1 LTEKLHLL
9 VTVNMAEKQT
19 QDIHLPGGFFLPK
32 RQLMRF
38 SALGLT
44 SVICV
49 AVSMI
54 YSGDMISFDLSFN
67 RNPTLYR
74 KMGLV
79 SHLFSYASWFGC
91 SMWISFVGGLV
102 MFNNLPRHVFG
113 RLQSKLFPRYFQFSL
128 LTMCL
133 SLISL
138 LLWRWEN
145 KKLDQGTNLTL
156 MAMEMMRANQ
166 SPIWFHAIIIATT
179 CANLFYFEPKTTA
192 TMFKRHIIEKKL
204 GTGHEVGSLRPT
216 DPKILEEYAKDGEL
230 KQINRKFGMLHGL
243 STTLNLL
250 ALCFGVAHIWWL
262 AGDIC

>member
-1 LTEKLHLL
+1 MKSVMLSSNKEDLTQFVERGVRFYLKTIHWVVARNFCYKYSHLIRLTEKLHLL

-113 RLQSKLFPRYFQFSL
+113 RLQSKLFPIQK
-128 LTMCL
+128 
-133 SLISL
+133 L
-138 LLWRWEN
+138 LLKHR
-145 KKLDQGTNLTL
+145 
-156 MAMEMMRANQ
+156 
-166 SPIWFHAIIIATT
+166 
-179 CANLFYFEPKTTA
+179 KTTLD
-192 TMFKRHIIEKKL
+192 FYER
-204 GTGHEVGSLRPT
+204 
-216 DPKILEEYAKDGEL
+216 
-230 KQINRKFGMLHGL
+230 
-243 STTLNLL
+243 
-250 ALCFGVAHIWWL
+250 
-262 AGDIC
+262 